1 MMKTKKTMPR
11 GFTLVELLV
20 VVAIIGL
27 LATLSVL
34 ALGSARVRARDAKRL
49 ADIKTTQTALELYNN
64 DQGGY
69 PPDQGGL
76 TIGTGNAVV
85 LTSAGWQ
92 AVAGAG
98 TTPYLPSAPKDPLSS
113 QAYVYRSVDATGA
126 ACNPP
131 TGTCAS
137 YKISLTVEGPV
148 GGLPAGAACARPPST
163 LTTGACP

>member
-1 MMKTKKTMPR
+1 MMKKTEPK

-49 ADIKTTQTALELYNN
+49 ADVKTTQTALELYNN

-76 TIGTGNAVV
+76 SIGMGNAAV

-98 TTPYLPSAPKDPLSS
+98 TTSYLPSAPKDPLAS
-113 QAYVYRSVDATGA
+113 QKYAYESVDATGA

-131 TGTCAS
+131 SGTCAS
-137 YKISLTVEGPV
+137 YNIDFSLEGPA
-148 GGLPAGAACARPPST
+148 GGLAAGPTCAKPPST
-163 LTTGACP
+163 LIAGVCP